1 MTHIARHHGGATLLL
16 TFIGALMLQM
26 LPLPEWAQPLR
37 PDWVALVLIYWCIAL
52 PDRVGVGIGWLAGL
66 MLDVAHGAL
75 LGQNALAL
83 AVVAYLAIRLHQ
95 RIRVFPLWQQAVSAL
110 LLVTLHLM
118 LVLWLKGATGQSA
131 ETWAYWLPALTSML
145 LWPPTFLILRGL
157 RRAYRVR

>member
-26 LPLPEWAQPLR
+26 LPLPEWAQALR